1 MMVLRAVMGAL
12 ALGLALGLATPA
24 PSLAQR
30 ADPTQPFPKASPVIT
45 RFQDDPRMA
54 RLEGY
59 LQALADRPMDWDDY
73 PVLVGFFA
81 ATFQRHPDWIDKLL
95 PARFDAKTADVVL
108 AALQLSG
115 QPPPAAT
122 LRARLSAAGQ
132 DAKLGAELAGLPT
145 KLEDLKVAFPTHLD
159 ILWGAFFAT
168 GDTRYVRPILDFFAA
183 VANQSDAVAI
193 DITRLTV
200 AMSSGAKDDLQQV
213 KSRHDQVTLVR
224 MIYAST
230 AELALIANARSFP
243 AVKRTLADYVAANGE
258 KPAAKSLAA
267 FLKHL

>member
-1 MMVLRAVMGAL
+1 MKVLRAVVGAL
-12 ALGLALGLATPA
+12 AFGLALGLATPS

-30 ADPTQPFPKASPVIT
+30 ADPTQPFPKASPVVT
-45 RFQDDPRMA
+45 RFQDDPRMV

-95 PARFDAKTADVVL
+95 PTRFDAKTADLVL

-115 QPPPAAT
+115 QSPPAA
-122 LRARLSAAGQ
+122 LRARLGAAGH
-132 DAKLGAELAGLPT
+132 DAKLSVELSGLPAR
-145 KLEDLKVAFPTHLD
+145 LEDLKVAFPTHLD
-159 ILWGAFFAT
+159 IMWGAFFAT
-168 GDTRYVRPILDFFAA
+168 GDTRYVRSILDFFAG
-183 VANQSDAVAI
+183 VANQSDAVAL

-200 AMSSGAKDDLQQV
+200 AMSSGPKDDLQQI

-230 AELALIANARSFP
+230 AELALIANARNFP
-243 AVKRTLADYVAANGE
+243 AVKRTLADYVAANGD